1 MDWVCSHSKERKYKK
16 TFARE
21 KHGCYP
27 LISSNRPCQNSTGAT
42 FSEQNLKKQSW
53 QRLYVILGFPFDSR
67 NIWKENVHPKVC
79 LVRAMML
86 LF

>member
-53 QRLYVILGFPFDSR
+53 QRLWQKSFAEKGGEA
-67 NIWKENVHPKVC
+67 IWRTDRDKVET
-79 LVRAMML
+79 
-86 LF
+86 F